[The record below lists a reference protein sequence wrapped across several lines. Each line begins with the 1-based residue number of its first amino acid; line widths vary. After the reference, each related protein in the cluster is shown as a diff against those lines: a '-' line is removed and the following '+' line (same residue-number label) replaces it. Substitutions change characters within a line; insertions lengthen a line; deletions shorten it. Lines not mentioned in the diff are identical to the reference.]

1 VIEDED
7 DSFFLIS
14 SERERERRRK
24 GGWFLR
30 ERIFWFFLHLL
41 VFFPMVHPGAIAT
54 FYLSLLATDQEE
66 HENPSMEEMDEDA
79 KLR

>member
-1 VIEDED
+1 
-7 DSFFLIS
+7 
-14 SERERERRRK
+14 
-24 GGWFLR
+24 LR